1 MDRRSLTKFAWLSIA
16 AAIATISLKM
26 YAFRLT
32 GSVGLLS
39 DALESVVNLVAAIM
53 ALAMLMIAARPPDET
68 HAFGHSKAEYFS
80 SAVEGI
86 LILLAASI
94 IIWTAVERL
103 VNPQPLE
110 AIGVGLV
117 VSLFASTINLLVAR
131 VLLRAGR
138 RYQSITLEADS
149 QHLMTD
155 VWTSVGVVV
164 GIGLVAVTQW
174 VVLNSII
181 ALLMAVNI
189 VWSGIQLV
197 RRSTSGLMDSA
208 IPAAEQERVRQILDD
223 YGKRGIDYHAL
234 LTRQAAERRFVSVH
248 VLVPNAWSVQRAH
261 TLVERLEDDIRK
273 ALPNT
278 SVFTHIEP
286 LDDPASFDDI
296 SIDRASA
303 PHV

>member
-1 MDRRSLTKFAWLSIA
+1 M
-16 AAIATISLKM
+16 
-26 YAFRLT
+26 
-32 GSVGLLS
+32 
-39 DALESVVNLVAAIM
+39 
-53 ALAMLMIAARPPDET
+53 
-68 HAFGHSKAEYFS
+68 
-80 SAVEGI
+80 
-86 LILLAASI
+86 
-94 IIWTAVERL
+94 
-103 VNPQPLE
+103 
-110 AIGVGLV
+110 
-117 VSLFASTINLLVAR
+117 
-131 VLLRAGR
+131 LLRAGR

-174 VVLNSII
+174 GVLNSII